1 MEIEGVEKKINLKPF
16 GSVPSG
22 VIRRNRKNPEQGMW
36 EIIEWGAVSE
46 ADLAVFD
53 ELPLTE
59 VEDLFT
65 AWQEAGQVTVGNSR
79 ASRPHREAWHR
90 TRIRPNQRR
99 ATPT

>member
-1 MEIEGVEKKINLKPF
+1 MAAKNATPYVHIVEIEGVEKKINLKPF

-22 VIRRNRKNPEQGMW
+22 VIRRNRKNPEEGMW
-36 EIIEWGAVSE
+36 EIFEWGAVSE

-65 AWQEAGQVTVGNSR
+65 AWQ
-79 ASRPHREAWHR
+79 
-90 TRIRPNQRR
+90 
-99 ATPT
+99 